1 MRIKKKQRKDTP
13 FEDDKELKL
22 VLPCQ
27 NSDRGHDYIIKEYLV
42 YKLYEVVTPYHFKTR
57 RLEIEYSDVKKRKEK
72 GYELAG
78 FMIEDI
84 TRVAKRND
92 AKRVKNKVHPLEQ
105 DDYMAITN
113 DFFQYLIGNTDF
125 STNYQHNE
133 KLIYVDGKDIIPIPY
148 DFDMSGLVDAS
159 YAVVS
164 QVQGEILP
172 IESVRER
179 LFRGFERDPA
189 MYEQVRQGYLS
200 KKDEMLQVVMDM
212 EDDFIN
218 HRDYR
223 ATLDYVNEF
232 FEVLEDDNRF
242 QREIL
247 EKTRAQN

>member
-1 MRIKKKQRKDTP
+1 
-13 FEDDKELKL
+13 
-22 VLPCQ
+22 
-27 NSDRGHDYIIKEYLV
+27 
-42 YKLYEVVTPYHFKTR
+42 
-57 RLEIEYSDVKKRKEK
+57 
-72 GYELAG
+72 
-78 FMIEDI
+78 
-84 TRVAKRND
+84 
-92 AKRVKNKVHPLEQ
+92 
-105 DDYMAITN
+105 
-113 DFFQYLIGNTDF
+113 
-125 STNYQHNE
+125 
-133 KLIYVDGKDIIPIPY
+133 
-148 DFDMSGLVDAS
+148 MSGRVDAS

-200 KKDEMLQVVMDM
+200 KKDEMLQVVIDM

-223 ATLDYVNEF
+223 ATLDDVNEF

-242 QREIL
+242 QRKIL